1 MMSAIFGIFDIHG
14 GGVEECHVRAMR
26 DMLLQYGH
34 DAEDF
39 SNDSTI
45 AMGCCLNRFGV
56 YSQNDVPVY
65 HDEGRGIMLVGD
77 ALIYN
82 RAELFEKCGL
92 DDREG
97 LSTQALLLDAYLKWG
112 EDCPKYIN
120 GDFAFAVWEKRKSQ
134 LFIARDHLG
143 VRPLYYFFDGQVF
156 AFATD
161 YRALLCL
168 PFVGRELDEVKLYSE
183 LSRTYHIDPEATF
196 FEHIKKLPQ
205 ANTLRVGGSG
215 IQKTKYWTPG
225 TGGKIRYETEE
236 EYAKALYGIVDDAIR
251 IRVNGVSGKIGAEL
265 SGGLDSSV
273 ITILA
278 NRELKNSGC
287 RLEALF
293 SWSPPWELLEPQPGD
308 ERELIEAI
316 CRQEG
321 LRCGY
326 YDPTEFSEDKTA
338 KRALL
343 TDGGSGA
350 VLCRELRAMSSQGIR
365 FVLSG
370 WGGDQGISHRANL
383 KELFLHGCWGHF
395 LSEALYMSKGSPLR
409 FAKTVFTNTVLW
421 LFGPFSYIHP
431 AKSKTLNI
439 VQRDFRKTIKKRC
452 KRNILYFTVDPIR
465 HIESGNIQTRT
476 ELAAW
481 VDAEYNMQHLFP
493 FLDHRVMDFAMS
505 VPRHWYFKRGLN
517 RYIYRRAFRGILP
530 DEVYRYMRKDDPGR
544 GALLKN
550 GWTRGNAENLKSDF
564 ERLNKERFFTYLDFD
579 KLREFVGA
587 IGSEPSEKSRLG
599 KRSIGICLDI
609 QRILED
615 AEGGKSECSIS
626 VFHL

>member
-1 MMSAIFGIFDIHG
+1 MSAIYGIYDTG
-14 GGVEECHVRAMR
+14 GGIEESHLRTMQEQLLHYGR
-26 DMLLQYGH
+26 DDQGLY
-34 DAEDF
+34 F
-39 SNDSTI
+39 SNAI
-45 AMGCCLNRFGV
+45 GLGCCLSRSDV
-56 YSQNDVPVY
+56 YFQDDVPVF
-65 HDEGRGIMLVGD
+65 HDEGRELMLVGD

-82 RAELFEKCGL
+82 RAELLEKCGL
-92 DDREG
+92 YDGKG

-112 EDCPKYIN
+112 KDCPKYIN
-120 GDFAFAVWEKRKSQ
+120 GDFVFTVWEKRKSQ

-168 PFVGRELDEVKLYSE
+168 PFVGKELDEVKLYSE

-196 FEHIKKLPQ
+196 FAHVKRLPM
-205 ANTLRVGGSG
+205 AHTLRVGGRG

-225 TGGKIRYETEE
+225 AGEEIRYATEE
-236 EYAKALYGIVDDAIR
+236 EYAKALYDIVEDAIR
-251 IRVNGVSGKIGAEL
+251 IRVNGRWGKIGAEL

-287 RLEALF
+287 KLDALF
-293 SWSPPWELLEPQPGD
+293 SWSSPWELLEPQPGD
-308 ERELIEAI
+308 ERELVEAV

-321 LRCGY
+321 LKCGY
-326 YDPTEFSEDKTA
+326 CDPTESPEDETA
-338 KRALL
+338 KRTLL

-350 VLCRELRAMSSQGIR
+350 VLCRELRSMSSQCIR

-421 LFGPFSYIHP
+421 LFGLFSYIHP
-431 AKSKTLNI
+431 AKSKTPDI
-439 VQRDFRKTIKKRC
+439 IQRDFKKTMKKRC

-505 VPRHWYFKRGLN
+505 VPRHWYFKRGIN

-530 DEVYRYMRKDDPGR
+530 DEVYRYVRKDDPGR

-564 ERLNKERFFTYLDFD
+564 ERLDKERFSFYLDFD
-579 KLREFVGA
+579 KLWESVGA
-587 IGSEPSEKSRLG
+587 IGSESLEKSRLG
-599 KRSIGICLDI
+599 KRAIGICLDI
-609 QRILED
+609 QRILD
-615 AEGGKSECSIS
+615 DTQGGKSECSIS
-626 VFHL
+626 VFHP